1 MKAMIEAGLVDGSHE
16 GVAVFLFCC
25 KRLDKAQ
32 IGEFIGDQYAH
43 ALALSSI

>member
-1 MKAMIEAGLVDGSHE
+1 MIEAGQVEGSPE
-16 GVAVFLFCC
+16 SVAVFLYCC

-43 ALALSSI
+43 CLESRDS